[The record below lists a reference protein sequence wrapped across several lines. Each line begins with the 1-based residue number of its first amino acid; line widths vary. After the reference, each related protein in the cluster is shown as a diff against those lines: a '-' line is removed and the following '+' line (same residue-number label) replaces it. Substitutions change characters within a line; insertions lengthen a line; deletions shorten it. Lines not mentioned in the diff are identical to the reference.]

1 MNSLPPDGYLS
12 SPSADIGP
20 GVLVL
25 HAWWGL
31 NDTLKAFCDRLS
43 KEGFSA
49 FAPDLYHGRVADTI
63 PEAEK
68 LGHELDGS
76 FLQAKAEI
84 QEAARSLA
92 NLTRPASPTL
102 SVAAFSMG
110 VYYALDLA
118 AAFPNLVRK
127 VVIFYG
133 TGDGDYRSS
142 QAEYLGH
149 FASNDQFEPQE
160 NVDRLEHSLAQAGRT
175 VTFHR
180 YPGTG
185 HWFFEP
191 DRIDA
196 YNPAA
201 AALAWK
207 RTLEFLKKTAET
219 GSPQDPGNR
228 D

>member
-1 MNSLPPDGYLS
+1 MKDQTPEGYLS
-12 SPSADIGP
+12 SPSKRLGT

-31 NDTLKAFCDRLS
+31 NDTVRAFCGRLS
-43 KEGFSA
+43 KEGFTA
-49 FAPDLYHGRVADTI
+49 FAPDLYHGKVATTI
-63 PEAEK
+63 PEAER

-76 FLQAKAEI
+76 YSQAKAEI
-84 QEAARSLA
+84 DNASRYLA
-92 NLTRPASPTL
+92 DITEPVSPIL
-102 SVAAFSMG
+102 SVVAFSMG

-118 AAFPNLVRK
+118 ASRPDLIRK

-142 QAEYLGH
+142 MAQYQGH
-149 FASNDQFEPQE
+149 FAENDQFEPPE
-160 NVDRLEHSLAQAGRT
+160 YVEHLERSLTQAGRP

-191 DRIDA
+191 DRRGRLQRSGSRIG
-196 YNPAA
+196 
-201 AALAWK
+201 
-207 RTLEFLKKTAET
+207 LEVH
-219 GSPQDPGNR
+219 P
-228 D
+228 